1 MEKNNSQKRRRRG
14 PYKRTTYDLFE
25 NESLMVFNSSEAG
38 SLHETHVM
46 ENTMHSS
53 TDFLQC
59 ETGASQITKKQGFRD
74 KHLVKTEQSADQPKA
89 IEENLMTAHALE
101 IQISESEEQEDNFEL
116 SAGDFCEEFEECAEF
131 FDNSDA
137 ELEFDESFSEKETT
151 DIQES
156 EDNQPL
162 YPNASITLGTFMLLF
177 TSFCMKHN
185 ISSDGILQL
194 LNIFSYVLPSG
205 HSLCTSLYDYKKF
218 FVNLK
223 NPLIKHFYCPYCL
236 GYLHSCTEQ
245 ECPYDFCGK
254 LISENEIMYFLEM
267 PVDSQLRNLFSQQG
281 FYEKL
286 NHRFQ
291 RENIQEKYGDVY
303 DGELYRSYSE
313 NGGPLSQQENVSFTF
328 NTDGAPVFKSSK
340 ISVWPIFLVVNELP
354 YKLRML
360 KENMLMAGLWF
371 GPCKPAMGTFLS
383 PFLDCFKRLHDG
395 IQCFSPF
402 LGNFTCRAYLLN
414 GTADL
419 PARSL
424 LCNSVQYN
432 GSFSCWKCLQKG
444 ETSERGKGH
453 THIFPY
459 ITANPKGPERT
470 VNDVHRDAQQAMNNL
485 EHRSTGYSV
494 NGVKGPSWLTFFPKY
509 NIVSGISIDYMHGV
523 LLGVQKLMLR
533 LWFSS
538 EFKSKNFS
546 FHKHVQTVDFRLKNL
561 KPTLDISRLPRS
573 IENDLKYWKA
583 YEYRSFL
590 LYFGAPLL
598 FGILDKNR
606 FNHYLQLVNGIHILL
621 KYGSTKDEVSDAE
634 TMLLNFCANFECLY
648 DKCFM
653 TLNIHQ
659 LVHLADSVRIL
670 GPLYTHSCFS
680 FEDKNGFLLKMIQ
693 GTQNIDSQIVTGV
706 SFVQKIPELKQKFLE
721 STVKGS
727 ELEKLLNAIESPNL
741 LIRGEM
747 VERGVYILGGVKLRD
762 LLEDEYMKLCDFL
775 GYAPVHE
782 KFRTFKRIEFLSYII
797 YGLHYKRMTKRDN
810 STIMYMDGNDVC
822 FGRVR
827 FFLIFTR
834 YDQRTTVLA
843 LTEKLASFHYSKNCN
858 VLKVKKTN
866 EFCFIPI
873 EKIKEGC
880 MFLEVQNDNA
890 NTCYV
895 CRFPNKLEGD

>member
-185 ISSDGILQL
+185 ISSDVILQL

-583 YEYRSFL
+583 SEYRSFL
-590 LYFGAPLL
+590 LYFGAPVL

>member
-1 MEKNNSQKRRRRG
+1 M
-14 PYKRTTYDLFE
+14 
-25 NESLMVFNSSEAG
+25 
-38 SLHETHVM
+38 
-46 ENTMHSS
+46 
-53 TDFLQC
+53 
-59 ETGASQITKKQGFRD
+59 
-74 KHLVKTEQSADQPKA
+74 KTEQSADQPKA

-583 YEYRSFL
+583 SEYRSFL
-590 LYFGAPLL
+590 LYFGAPVL

>member
-1 MEKNNSQKRRRRG
+1 M
-14 PYKRTTYDLFE
+14 
-25 NESLMVFNSSEAG
+25 
-38 SLHETHVM
+38 
-46 ENTMHSS
+46 
-53 TDFLQC
+53 
-59 ETGASQITKKQGFRD
+59 
-74 KHLVKTEQSADQPKA
+74 KTEQSADQPKA

-303 DGELYRSYSE
+303 DGELYKSYSE

-419 PARSL
+419 PAL
-424 LCNSVQYN
+424 
-432 GSFSCWKCLQKG
+432 
-444 ETSERGKGH
+444 
-453 THIFPY
+453 
-459 ITANPKGPERT
+459 
-470 VNDVHRDAQQAMNNL
+470 
-485 EHRSTGYSV
+485 
-494 NGVKGPSWLTFFPKY
+494 
-509 NIVSGISIDYMHGV
+509 
-523 LLGVQKLMLR
+523 
-533 LWFSS
+533 
-538 EFKSKNFS
+538 
-546 FHKHVQTVDFRLKNL
+546 
-561 KPTLDISRLPRS
+561 
-573 IENDLKYWKA
+573 
-583 YEYRSFL
+583 
-590 LYFGAPLL
+590 
-598 FGILDKNR
+598 
-606 FNHYLQLVNGIHILL
+606 
-621 KYGSTKDEVSDAE
+621 
-634 TMLLNFCANFECLY
+634 
-648 DKCFM
+648 
-653 TLNIHQ
+653 
-659 LVHLADSVRIL
+659 
-670 GPLYTHSCFS
+670 
-680 FEDKNGFLLKMIQ
+680 
-693 GTQNIDSQIVTGV
+693 
-706 SFVQKIPELKQKFLE
+706 
-721 STVKGS
+721 
-727 ELEKLLNAIESPNL
+727 
-741 LIRGEM
+741 
-747 VERGVYILGGVKLRD
+747 
-762 LLEDEYMKLCDFL
+762 
-775 GYAPVHE
+775 
-782 KFRTFKRIEFLSYII
+782 
-797 YGLHYKRMTKRDN
+797 
-810 STIMYMDGNDVC
+810 
-822 FGRVR
+822 
-827 FFLIFTR
+827 
-834 YDQRTTVLA
+834 
-843 LTEKLASFHYSKNCN
+843 
-858 VLKVKKTN
+858 
-866 EFCFIPI
+866 
-873 EKIKEGC
+873 
-880 MFLEVQNDNA
+880 
-890 NTCYV
+890 
-895 CRFPNKLEGD
+895 